1 MNRMEDKNYII
12 STEAEKAFGEIQQ
25 FLMIKKMINK
35 LSVGG
40 ICIKLLK
47 VMYKETMAN
56 IMLNVIKLKALVVTS
71 GTK

>member
-1 MNRMEDKNYII
+1 
-12 STEAEKAFGEIQQ
+12 
-25 FLMIKKMINK
+25 MIKKMINK